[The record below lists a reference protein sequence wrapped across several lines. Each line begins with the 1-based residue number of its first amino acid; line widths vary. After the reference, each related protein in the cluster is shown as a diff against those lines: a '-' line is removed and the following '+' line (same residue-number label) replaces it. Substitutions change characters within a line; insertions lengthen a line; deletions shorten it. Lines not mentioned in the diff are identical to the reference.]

1 MYRMRYTLP
10 LDEHVVD
17 CQKRL
22 PPRFYRNERGKEPV
36 RDWLLALEQEGD
48 RKAIGADI
56 KTVEF
61 GWPIG
66 MPTCRSLGGSMNKP
80 GIGNSFDSFL
90 EEAGIRDEVERIAQK
105 RVLAWLLQ
113 QEMDRQGVT
122 KSEMAR
128 RMDTSRSQVD
138 RLLDPKNDRVQ
149 LDTLV
154 KAAHA
159 IGRELKLEL
168 V

>member
-1 MYRMRYTLP
+1 
-10 LDEHVVD
+10 
-17 CQKRL
+17 
-22 PPRFYRNERGKEPV
+22 
-36 RDWLLALEQEGD
+36 
-48 RKAIGADI
+48 
-56 KTVEF
+56 
-61 GWPIG
+61 
-66 MPTCRSLGGSMNKP
+66 MNKP
-80 GIGNSFDSFL
+80 RIGSSFDSFL

-113 QEMDRQGVT
+113 QEMDRQGVS

-128 RMDTSRSQVD
+128 RMDTSRSQID
-138 RLLDPKNDRVQ
+138 RVLDPENDRVQ
-149 LDTLV
+149 LDSLL

>member
-1 MYRMRYTLP
+1 MNDQR
-10 LDEHVVD
+10 
-17 CQKRL
+17 
-22 PPRFYRNERGKEPV
+22 
-36 RDWLLALEQEGD
+36 
-48 RKAIGADI
+48 IG
-56 KTVEF
+56 
-61 GWPIG
+61 
-66 MPTCRSLGGSMNKP
+66 S
-80 GIGNSFDSFL
+80 SFDSFL

-105 RVLAWLLQ
+105 RVLAWQLQ
-113 QEMDRQGVT
+113 QEMEHLGLS

-138 RLLDPKNDRVQ
+138 RLLDPENDRVQ

-159 IGRELKLEL
+159 VGRELKLEL

>member
-1 MYRMRYTLP
+1 
-10 LDEHVVD
+10 
-17 CQKRL
+17 
-22 PPRFYRNERGKEPV
+22 
-36 RDWLLALEQEGD
+36 
-48 RKAIGADI
+48 
-56 KTVEF
+56 
-61 GWPIG
+61 
-66 MPTCRSLGGSMNKP
+66 MNKP
-80 GIGNSFDSFL
+80 GIGSSFDSFL
-90 EEAGIRDEVERIAQK
+90 EEAGIHDEVERIAQK

-113 QEMDRQGVT
+113 QEMDRQGVS
-122 KSEMAR
+122 KSELAR

>member
-1 MYRMRYTLP
+1 
-10 LDEHVVD
+10 
-17 CQKRL
+17 
-22 PPRFYRNERGKEPV
+22 
-36 RDWLLALEQEGD
+36 
-48 RKAIGADI
+48 
-56 KTVEF
+56 
-61 GWPIG
+61 
-66 MPTCRSLGGSMNKP
+66 MNKP
-80 GIGNSFDSFL
+80 RIGSSFDSFL

-113 QEMDRQGVT
+113 QEMDRQGVS

-149 LDTLV
+149 LDTLL

>member
-1 MYRMRYTLP
+1 MNN
-10 LDEHVVD
+10 
-17 CQKRL
+17 
-22 PPRFYRNERGKEPV
+22 PR
-36 RDWLLALEQEGD
+36 
-48 RKAIGADI
+48 IG
-56 KTVEF
+56 
-61 GWPIG
+61 
-66 MPTCRSLGGSMNKP
+66 S
-80 GIGNSFDSFL
+80 SFDSFL

-113 QEMDRQGVT
+113 QEMDRQGVS

-128 RMDTSRSQVD
+128 RMDTSRSQID
-138 RLLDPKNDRVQ
+138 RVLDPENDRVQ
-149 LDTLV
+149 LDSLL